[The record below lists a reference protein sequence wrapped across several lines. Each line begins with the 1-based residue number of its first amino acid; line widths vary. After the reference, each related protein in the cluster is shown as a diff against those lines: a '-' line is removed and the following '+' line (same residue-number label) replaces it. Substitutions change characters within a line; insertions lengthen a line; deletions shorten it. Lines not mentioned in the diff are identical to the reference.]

1 MESKVV
7 LLGLGLVNFTS
18 RALRRLGFV
27 PFTLFYKGLRLVD
40 PFESGFVIDPQSPFF
55 NESRVLGD
63 VTYWHSAWLRCKLP
77 GER

>member
-1 MESKVV
+1 MADQ
-7 LLGLGLVNFTS
+7 LYQQGIAPAGIF
-18 RALRRLGFV
+18 

-40 PFESGFVIDPQSPFF
+40 PFESGFVIDPPSPIF

-63 VTYWHSAWLRCKLP
+63 VTYWPSAWLRRKLP